1 MLQDAQARHAA
12 GTEVLIG
19 VVETHGRKETIALLE
34 GLPIVPRAKLEYKGT
49 AIDEM
54 DLDAILL
61 WHPPLVIVDE
71 LAHTNAPGSRHP
83 KRYQD
88 VLELLDAGI
97 DVYSTVNV
105 QHIESRRDTVA
116 QITGITVRETIPDS
130 VLDCASDIVLIDLTP
145 EELRARLAAGKV
157 YLGDRAEA
165 AAENFFRESNLLAL
179 REMALRI
186 VAEHV
191 DRDLRDA
198 MQQQHIPGPWKS
210 GDRLLVAVSA
220 SPFSEKLIRY
230 TRRLSA
236 TMEASWI
243 AVNIET
249 ARPLTEQEQVRL
261 TGYLALARQL
271 GAEVVSTSGI
281 EVGDA
286 ILRVARQ
293 HNVTQIVLGKPVGA
307 SWFRRDSPAE
317 WLIRNSGD
325 IDLHMIRS
333 DERPE
338 PSSLTLWRRGGH
350 ASARQYAEAAA
361 IVAAVTVLGLA
372 LVKVIGYLAVALV
385 YLLVVV
391 LSAMRLR
398 RGPILF
404 LATGS
409 ALLWNFLF
417 IPPSLTFY
425 ISSAQDWIMFALYFV
440 VALVIGH
447 LTTRLRDRERAE
459 RKAEARA
466 TALYRLTREVA
477 ASASLDEAVR
487 AVLKQVRETIE
498 GPAAVLVRDDAGIV
512 PHPAST
518 LALSAKEES
527 VANWTFQKMQSA
539 GRFTDTLPDAEALHI
554 PLLAGERCEGVLVCR
569 PASVPTIDQREFL
582 DAIAG
587 QLGTFV
593 QRDRATHS
601 VREAQVAAH
610 SQKLQKALLDSVSHE
625 LKTPLATVSGLLDQ
639 PEPDCR
645 EIRDAIRRLN
655 RTVDLL
661 LDATRLESG
670 LLRPNLEW
678 CEPLELASEA
688 IALTEVSGRKIDITS
703 APGVPMIRV
712 DAGLVAQALS
722 MLISNASAHSPGGT
736 PIDLRVTEDAG
747 TVAFCVQDRGPG
759 IPPGDEEKI
768 FEKFYRGPGAA
779 AGGLGLGLSI
789 ARQLADLNGG
799 TLRAQNRPGGGA
811 LFTLRL
817 PASER
822 MQLPE
827 ERIA

>member
-1 MLQDAQARHAA
+1 
-12 GTEVLIG
+12 
-19 VVETHGRKETIALLE
+19 
-34 GLPIVPRAKLEYKGT
+34 
-49 AIDEM
+49 
-54 DLDAILL
+54 
-61 WHPPLVIVDE
+61 
-71 LAHTNAPGSRHP
+71 
-83 KRYQD
+83 
-88 VLELLDAGI
+88 
-97 DVYSTVNV
+97 
-105 QHIESRRDTVA
+105 
-116 QITGITVRETIPDS
+116 
-130 VLDCASDIVLIDLTP
+130 
-145 EELRARLAAGKV
+145 
-157 YLGDRAEA
+157 
-165 AAENFFRESNLLAL
+165 
-179 REMALRI
+179 
-186 VAEHV
+186 
-191 DRDLRDA
+191 
-198 MQQQHIPGPWKS
+198 
-210 GDRLLVAVSA
+210 
-220 SPFSEKLIRY
+220 
-230 TRRLSA
+230 
-236 TMEASWI
+236 
-243 AVNIET
+243 
-249 ARPLTEQEQVRL
+249 
-261 TGYLALARQL
+261 
-271 GAEVVSTSGI
+271 
-281 EVGDA
+281 
-286 ILRVARQ
+286 
-293 HNVTQIVLGKPVGA
+293 
-307 SWFRRDSPAE
+307 
-317 WLIRNSGD
+317 
-325 IDLHMIRS
+325 MIRS

-338 PSSLTLWRRGGH
+338 PSSLALWRRGGH

-639 PEPDCR
+639 PEPDCM
-645 EIRDAIRRLN
+645 EIRHAIRRLN